1 MEAPNSVEAPPV
13 PVNAEDLK
21 DLPPFAIAALAARAA
36 WRVLPATTDVGNE
49 GLEAVTVALAVVG
62 LAATGRQTDFSALYA
77 AAKVNVGGNIAA
89 ATAFSAAYSAAA
101 ASDGYVSSTVN
112 MKVPATKDVVQAALD
127 AISSSHTATTDG
139 TTATYESVKQD
150 FEWLQNWA
158 VEKRAMDG
166 LVGRDFFE
174 RPLWERG
181 ESWEPPETWQRLIAE
196 WTEANGSGKLYW
208 LVEMYHGMLHGKGL
222 DWDQLNRF
230 LDDWYVRYQEKEKK
244 QTGVKSGTVKKQ
256 PKTKAGKP
264 STEPEEKTAPEP
276 KPLPIL
282 LSGGI
287 VTAAADLPA
296 REDRL
301 GRTPLVHTLADMLA
315 SPDQSLPMTI
325 ALLGDW
331 GSGKS
336 SVILQL
342 KERLKL
348 LAQRPRRSRYL
359 FAEFNAWEYEQT
371 DNLRAGLAQE
381 VVNGLTRDLGK
392 WDKFLLAVRK
402 AHKENFL
409 EFWQSVGGLL
419 LALIGIAFGVSMATP
434 DEAQTTLK
442 QFDLIGGTG
451 ITAIGAYVLLQAWRT
466 GKRLLEHPL
475 ASQLKTYLQLPSYGE
490 HLGEVP
496 AIKQEIAS
504 LCRERLQDIPNG
516 RLLVVVD
523 DLDRCHPSAITE
535 VFDAVRLVMNLPN
548 VAVVI
553 AIDDRIAFRAVADHY
568 RGLAEDGKRSK
579 EEIARDYLGKII
591 QLPVNLY
598 DPWPWEVSSFIKGHL
613 FQVKEEDMDIPPERD
628 GGVEDISSQANVESD
643 KQPELTPAA
652 RRLVE
657 EHRLD
662 PAGITGTGQNQR
674 ILKKDVERYLE
685 VREQTAA
692 LSKEASQSEVVIQ
705 PVPERDSSTPES
717 EQQVSDAEVDALMKD
732 TGEELEL
739 FARLVS
745 GMGFCNPRQLIRLR
759 NSYRMLKGYRH
770 SRSRGELDLGLVE
783 ELMYGLFW
791 HEYLYQRKQKKRQ
804 LAELVVWEWDKHAE
818 WETKAAAQEEN
829 PPAVMMARWVHKKLN
844 KKTPWEEN
852 YYALM
857 QTVKMVVLP
866 NAEMGLMQTQAQ
878 ADEVR
883 GGLSTSDDYAIDP
896 WA

>member
-21 DLPPFAIAALAARAA
+21 DLPPLAIAALAARAA
-36 WRVLPATTDVGNE
+36 WRVLPATIDVGDE

-77 AAKVNVGGNIAA
+77 ASKVNIGGNIAA

-112 MKVPATKDVVQAALD
+112 MKVQATKDVAQAALD
-127 AISSSHTATTDG
+127 AISSSHTAITDD
-139 TTATYESVKQD
+139 TTASYESIKQD

-181 ESWEPPETWQRLIAE
+181 ESREPPETWQRLIAE
-196 WTEANGSGKLYW
+196 WSDSNGSGKLYW
-208 LVEMYHGMLHGKGL
+208 LVEMYHGMLHGKGP

-264 STEPEEKTAPEP
+264 SAEPEEKAAPEP
-276 KPLPIL
+276 KPQPIL

-348 LAQRPRRSRYL
+348 LAQRPRRSGYL

-371 DNLRAGLAQE
+371 DNIQAGLAQE
-381 VVNGLTRDLGK
+381 VVRGLTAGLDWRDKLR
-392 WDKFLLAVRK
+392 LAVANASK
-402 AHKENFL
+402 QHGWDFYL
-409 EFWQSVGGLL
+409 TVSGLL
-419 LALIGIAFGVSMATP
+419 LAGLLALLGVVNMDKLS
-434 DEAQTTLK
+434 
-442 QFDLIGGTG
+442 DLNPMTQSVLGTG
-451 ITAIGAYVLLQAWRT
+451 GAAVLLYTLLRT
-466 GKRLLEHPL
+466 WQQTRRFLEHPL
-475 ASQLKTYLQLPSYGE
+475 AEKLSTYLQLPNYGK
-490 HLGEVP
+490 HLGLVP
-496 AIKQEIAS
+496 VIKSEIKS
-504 LCRERLQDIPNG
+504 LCAARLNENE

-523 DLDRCHPSAITE
+523 DLDRCKPAYITE
-535 VFDAVRLVMNLPN
+535 TLDAIRLVMNLEK
-548 VAVVI
+548 VAVII

-598 DPWPWEVSSFIKGHL
+598 DPWPWEVSGFIKGHL
-613 FQVKEEDMDIPPERD
+613 FQVKEEDMGAPPERD
-628 GGVEDISSQANVESD
+628 GRVEDVSSQANVETD
-643 KQPELTPAA
+643 KQSELTPAA

-705 PVPERDSSTPES
+705 PMPERDSSTPES
-717 EQQVSDAEVDALMKD
+717 EQQVSDAEVDALMRD

-804 LAELVVWEWDKHAE
+804 LAELVVWEWGKHAE

-844 KKTPWEEN
+844 KKTPWEVN
-852 YYALM
+852 YFTLM
-857 QTVKMVVLP
+857 QTVEMVVLP
-866 NAEMGLMQTQAQ
+866 NAEMGLMLTQAQ
-878 ADEVR
+878 ADGVR